1 MKWSVC
7 CRDQSLIKLDAGGVK
22 LSFVG
27 EIWISASVCCTYL
40 SSILS
45 QLKLNFGN
53 KIQSELKGF
62 LYRFKMALKLFHG
75 DRLLYG
81 WCW

>member
-1 MKWSVC
+1 MKWFVC
-7 CRDQSLIKLDAGGVK
+7 CPDQSPIKLDAGGVK

-53 KIQSELKGF
+53 KILSELKGF
-62 LYRFKMALKLFHG
+62 LYRFKMALKIIP
-75 DRLLYG
+75 
-81 WCW
+81 CW